1 MSLDNYVNDLY
12 CYVDFASECDGQGV
26 DIEFTR
32 MAIES
37 SGYVNVNGLWIE
49 KDGCFYDSVKFMYT
63 DVNGATQYTEEDCG
77 IFNGDAW
84 DISSWYHQTPATTKL
99 SLVGT
104 DMKMVFDSDYSING
118 GFVDFN
124 WQCRSYGND
133 ICPFKY
139 DGSADSGCYA
149 QSGLWSPG
157 KCQVASSLNGDKIEY
172 GVRLSSPG
180 NEVAVVAAAWAA
192 LLSKQPSKS
201 QSTSLRN
208 RTGARLART

>member
-1 MSLDNYVNDLY
+1 
-12 CYVDFASECDGQGV
+12 
-26 DIEFTR
+26 

-63 DVNGATQYTEEDCG
+63 DVDGKTQYTEEDCG
-77 IFNGDAW
+77 IFNADAC
-84 DISSWYHQTPATTKL
+84 DICYDTNQTHDQTPATTKL

-133 ICPFKY
+133 ICPP
-139 DGSADSGCYA
+139 STT
-149 QSGLWSPG
+149 
-157 KCQVASSLNGDKIEY
+157 
-172 GVRLSSPG
+172 
-180 NEVAVVAAAWAA
+180 AA
-192 LLSKQPSKS
+192 P
-201 QSTSLRN
+201 TPDVTRN
-208 RTGARLART
+208 RDCGHLARRSPAQWTTPRA